1 MNDAEQMLI
10 ISGVDLYKEVVF
22 PRRMMTLHNLRNL
35 FQRLCDRSILIRT
48 LEKKPHVST
57 RLEPDLAIINDEFGA
72 FHDSSMNQLLNPLM
86 DSRPRNIALSRHLKK
101 RLPSV
106 FDHHAQNLLV
116 QFI

>member
-1 MNDAEQMLI
+1 MDDAEQMFI

-22 PRRMMTLHNLRNL
+22 PRRMVTLHNLRDL
-35 FQRLCDRSILIRT
+35 LQCLRDRSVLIRT

-86 DSRPRNIALSRHLKK
+86 DRRPGNIAFPRHFKK